1 MNITL
6 NHDIQ
11 ELNYVKPIKVQKQIQ
26 KSYKPDN
33 DDDDGEEDFA
43 FFRRAFRKIRRRRP
57 SFRRAFRR
65 IRRRITRRPSRRK
78 AMMRR
83 RAMMRR
89 KKILMYKKKKA
100 MMRKRAIMR
109 KRAKA
114 TQSNNDSVVIKDPP
128 INDKEIG
135 DVNISNVDNNLGNST
150 YDPKVNIDVNV
161 GGDISNN
168 PKMPK
173 IVWKEEFSPSFS
185 QLSFPQTLF
194 FLLIL

>member
-65 IRRRITRRPSRRK
+65 IRRRITRRPSRR
-78 AMMRR
+78 
-83 RAMMRR
+83 
-89 KKILMYKKKKA
+89 KA

-194 FLLIL
+194 FILIILIIIYLLK